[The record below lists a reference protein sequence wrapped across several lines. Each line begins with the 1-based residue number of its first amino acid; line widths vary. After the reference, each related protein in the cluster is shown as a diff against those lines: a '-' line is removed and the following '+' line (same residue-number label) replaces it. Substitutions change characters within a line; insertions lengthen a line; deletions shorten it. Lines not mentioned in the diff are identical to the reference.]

1 MSRSPARAP
10 ITVDSIGCYVSSK
23 INWLPVSLLRMDGG
37 NAPIASEALERIG
50 ALYTIEAGICGQSP
64 DARALARTE
73 RAKRLLNA
81 LKS

>member
-1 MSRSPARAP
+1 
-10 ITVDSIGCYVSSK
+10 
-23 INWLPVSLLRMDGG
+23 MDGG